1 MNNLSNVNA
10 LIASHDHTRA
20 LAVPDEQLTHAII
33 GVAIEVHRHLG
44 PGLLESIY
52 ERAMQIELN
61 RRELPYRAQ
70 VPVPLTYKGDP
81 VGDFYADLIVADRV
95 IVELKA
101 VSALHNAH
109 ITQLLGYLGAT
120 RLHLGLLINFNVAL
134 LVKGVKR
141 VIRSGN

>member
-1 MNNLSNVNA
+1 MNTNNFNHQSDSLV
-10 LIASHDHTRA
+10 
-20 LAVPDEQLTHAII
+20 VPDEQLTHAII

-52 ERAMQIELN
+52 ERAMQLELN
-61 RRELPYRAQ
+61 RREIAYRAQ
-70 VPVPLTYKGDP
+70 VAVPMTYKGDP
-81 VGDFYADLIVADRV
+81 VGDFYADLIIADRV

-101 VSALHNAH
+101 VTALHNAH
-109 ITQLLGYLGAT
+109 ITQVLGYLGAT
-120 RLHLGLLINFNVAL
+120 GLHLGLLINFNVPL